1 MAKKF
6 SFAKI
11 YNTERL
17 FDIDTSSFEYV
28 SLQELFEDVDGDT
41 EYKFPVRAIYINT
54 KSEFGDA
61 PVIAT
66 DNCYVNIPQ
75 HMLETCRAILRDPAA
90 VQAINDGAVAFTVY
104 EYEQKRFGRKCYS
117 IRWADADLN

>member
-6 SFAKI
+6 SFAKT

-17 FDIDTSSFEYV
+17 FDVDTSNFEYV
-28 SLQELFEDVDGDT
+28 SLQELYDNVEGDE

-54 KSEFGDA
+54 KSEYGDA

-66 DNCYVNIPQ
+66 DSCYVNIPQ
-75 HMLETCRAILRDPAA
+75 HLVDTCRAILRDPAA
-90 VQAINDGAVAFTVY
+90 VQAINDGAVAFTIY
-104 EYEQKRFGRKCYS
+104 KYEQKRFNRECYS
-117 IRWADADLN
+117 IRWADADLT